1 MVGMRTVEEQTFLW
15 LVVLTTIAF
24 GVIIWPYFGAVLWG
38 VVAAII
44 VTPLYRWL
52 VRVTRGREG
61 LSAILSV
68 VAVILLGVIPLMA
81 VASSLVAEATELY
94 QRIQSGGYDGVGE
107 YLRNLEAAL
116 PAWAQSALERF
127 GLTSFEEFRGR
138 LSSLLGQVA
147 QAVATRA
154 VTIGQSTFGF
164 VISLAIM
171 LYLLFF
177 LLRDGAALMRRISDA
192 IPLRA
197 ADRDAILD
205 KFVVVVRATV
215 KGSIVIAVLQGALG
229 GLIFWM
235 LGIQAPVLW
244 GVLMGLL
251 SLLPAVGA
259 AVIWLPVAVYLLVTG
274 SIWQGV
280 VLAAFGVLVIG
291 LVDNLLRPMLVGKS
305 TRMPDYVV
313 LISTLGGIAVFGLNG
328 FVIGPTIAALFI
340 AVWDIFAHRHE
351 TMNART

>member
-1 MVGMRTVEEQTFLW
+1 MRTIEEQAFLW
-15 LVVLTTIAF
+15 LVVLTTLAF
-24 GVIIWPYFGAVLWG
+24 AVIVWPYFGAVLWG

-44 VTPLYRWL
+44 VMPLHRWL

-68 VAVILLGVIPLMA
+68 LIVILLGVIPLMV
-81 VASSLVAEATELY
+81 VAASLVAEATGLY
-94 QRIQSGGYDGVGE
+94 ERIQSGRYDGVGE
-107 YLRNLEAAL
+107 YLRNIEQAL

-127 GLTSFEEFRGR
+127 GLTSFDEVRDR
-138 LSSLLGQVA
+138 LSSLFA
-147 QAVATRA
+147 QALQIVASRA

-177 LLRDGAALMRRISDA
+177 LLRDGERLVPRIADA
-192 IPLRA
+192 IPLRKD
-197 ADRDAILD
+197 DRDAILE

-215 KGSIVIAVLQGALG
+215 KGSIVIALLQGLLG

-235 LGIQAPVLW
+235 LGIEAPVLW
-244 GVLMGLL
+244 GVLMALL

-259 AVIWLPVAVYLLVTG
+259 AIVWLPAAIYLLVTG

-280 VLAAFGVLVIG
+280 VLITFGVLVIG
-291 LVDNLLRPMLVGKS
+291 LVDNLLRPKLVGKS

-340 AVWDIFAHRHE
+340 AVWDIFTRSRASFNP
-351 TMNART
+351 TGA